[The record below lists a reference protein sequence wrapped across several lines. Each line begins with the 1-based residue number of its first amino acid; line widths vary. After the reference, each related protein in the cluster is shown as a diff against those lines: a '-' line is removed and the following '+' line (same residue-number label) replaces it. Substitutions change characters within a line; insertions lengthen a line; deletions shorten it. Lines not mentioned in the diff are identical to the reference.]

1 MAGLTRDICIPLV
14 VCRPQTSSTQ
24 SLAVLALLGIPWGS
38 MSPDVTI
45 ASGSS
50 TESSLTPGVSTASG
64 NEHHLRQQPRPLT
77 SQWPSVAMQATGTST
92 EPGCLQ
98 LSHRPS
104 QGPRRHPGPGHRQGL
119 RRLCGLLTAACF
131 SLSLRL
137 QFHLSPQC
145 TNCLV
150 LLSLPSFHLVL
161 YLSCLPT
168 THWLITLVPEVDS
181 WVTFFS
187 ALASGL

>member
-14 VCRPQTSSTQ
+14 VRRPQTSTQ
-24 SLAVLALLGIPWGS
+24 SLAVRAPLGIPRGS
-38 MSPDVTI
+38 MSPDVTMV
-45 ASGSS
+45 SGGS

-77 SQWPSVAMQATGTST
+77 SEWPSVATQATGTST

-98 LSHRPS
+98 LSHRAS
-104 QGPRRHPGPGHRQGL
+104 QAPRRHPGPGHRQGL

-137 QFHLSPQC
+137 QFHLSPQR

-161 YLSCLPT
+161 YLSRLPT